1 MNTLTKPCLHRGRR
15 PKVVMSDGKGQAG
28 NQVSV
33 IGFVGFRLGASTT
46 TSPQSKQTKDAA

>member
-1 MNTLTKPCLHRGRR
+1 MNTLTKLCLHKGRR
-15 PKVVMSDGKGQAG
+15 PKVVMSNGKGQAG

-46 TSPQSKQTKDAA
+46 TSPQSINK